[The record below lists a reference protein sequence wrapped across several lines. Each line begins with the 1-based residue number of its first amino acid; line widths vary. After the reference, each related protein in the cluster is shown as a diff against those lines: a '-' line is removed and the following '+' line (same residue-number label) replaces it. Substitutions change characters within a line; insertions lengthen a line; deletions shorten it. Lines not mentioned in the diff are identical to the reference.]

1 MVDEAKNRS
10 PVFLNERRFMISV
23 LPPVTHLRFDI
34 REHGWSILE
43 FGSANIPIVIP
54 ASHVFSDPCE
64 ELMRFCERVLLRDF
78 GATVRFWEEPDYSIL
93 QFGEKAYIP
102 FIRAMRE
109 EARAGQR
116 AETSEIA
123 RFSSSPVYFVA
134 LCIGE
139 FKRLAFL
146 CDRPEHTKNRSR
158 FPLEAYRSLMK
169 RWEDRGNRL

>member
-1 MVDEAKNRS
+1 
-10 PVFLNERRFMISV
+10 MISS

-34 REHGWSILE
+34 HEHGWSTLE
-43 FGSANIPIVIP
+43 FGSANIPIVM
-54 ASHVFSDPCE
+54 AGSHVFSDPCE

-78 GATVRFWEEPDYSIL
+78 EATVRFWEEPDYSIL
-93 QFGEKAYIP
+93 QFGQEASIP

-109 EARAGQR
+109 EARAGQG

-123 RFSSSPVYFVA
+123 RFSTKPANFVA

-146 CDRPEHTKNRSR
+146 CDRPEHMKNRSR
-158 FPLEAYRSLMK
+158 FPSEAYRSLMK
-169 RWEDRGNRL
+169 RWEDGGNRL